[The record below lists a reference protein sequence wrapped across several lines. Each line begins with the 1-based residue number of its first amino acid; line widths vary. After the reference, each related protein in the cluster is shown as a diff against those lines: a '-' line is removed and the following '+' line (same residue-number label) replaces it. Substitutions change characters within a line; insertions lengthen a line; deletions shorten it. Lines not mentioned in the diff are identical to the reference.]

1 MDFFAT
7 LLLYAKFLIGFVLLI
22 KGADALVDGASGIAR
37 SLRISDIV
45 IGLTIVS
52 FGTSAPE
59 LVVNVIASFQGSSE
73 IATGNILGSNIAN
86 ILLILGVSSIIYPLR
101 VQKNTVWKEIPL
113 SVLAVAVLGILM
125 NDPFF
130 DGAESGILSRS
141 DGWVLIAF
149 FSVFMYYTV
158 NMALKGEGLPIPGDE
173 DGESDGEQRFWVLVL
188 YTIGGLIALPIGGAW
203 IVEGATH
210 TARVIGV
217 SESFIGLS
225 VVAIGTSLP
234 ELAASAA
241 AALKRKSD
249 IAIGNVVGSNI
260 FNIFWVLGLS
270 STIKAIPVKL
280 ERNADISM
288 TLFASLL
295 LFIALFFGKKHEV
308 ERRDGIFFLL
318 IYVGYMGF
326 LVYRG

>member
-1 MDFFAT
+1 MKFFA
-7 LLLYAKFLIGFVLLI
+7 GFVLLI
-22 KGADALVDGASGIAR
+22 KGADFLVDGSVGIAR
-37 SLRISDIV
+37 RLRISDIV

-86 ILLILGVSSIIYPLR
+86 ILLILGVSSVIYPLS
-101 VQKNTVWKEIPL
+101 VQRNTVWKEIPL
-113 SVLAVAVLGILM
+113 SVLAVIVLAILV
-125 NDPFF
+125 NDARL
-130 DGAESGILSRS
+130 DGADRNFLSRS
-141 DGWVLIAF
+141 DGLILIAF

-158 NMALKGEGLPIPGDE
+158 NMALSGGGLPM
-173 DGESDGEQRFWVLVL
+173 GEEEEEGADPSTSLWMLIL
-188 YTIGGLIALPIGGAW
+188 MTLGGGIALPIGGDW
-203 IVEGATH
+203 IVDGAVSG
-210 TARVIGV
+210 ARQIGV

-225 VVAIGTSLP
+225 VIAIGTSLP
-234 ELAASAA
+234 ELAASAS

-270 STIKAIPVKL
+270 SYIKAIPVL
-280 ERNADISM
+280 DERNLDIGM
-288 TLFASLL
+288 TFLASLI
-295 LFIALFFGKKHEV
+295 LFVVIFLGRKHQVGRV
-308 ERRDGIFFLL
+308 EGGFFLFL
-318 IYVGYMGF
+318 YALYTVF